1 MHCVVDVSF
10 CYPLHLQ
17 KSSERASS
25 VSRAKTGVARLTS
38 DLHSLV
44 GSSLLSDV
52 IITTGSGSKVPA
64 HASILACRCPALREV
79 SMPH

>member
-1 MHCVVDVSF
+1 MVWPVSF
-10 CYPLHLQ
+10 YNSLKLQ
-17 KSSERASS
+17 KSPEH
-25 VSRAKTGVARLTS
+25 VIPVGRAKTGVARLTS

-52 IITTGSGSKVPA
+52 TITTRSGSKVPA

-79 SMPH
+79 SVPH